1 MAFVL
6 HAPVLMLLAWGIFMS
21 VMLDDMQQT
30 GTRRQQP
37 DDAPSTSPTTS
48 TSNSTPIGPIGFIGA
63 GKVGTA
69 LASLLHARGVNIRAV
84 AGRSMSGSR
93 RMATSARL
101 EPGTAT
107 SRAATV
113 AHSNIV
119 FLTVPDDAI
128 GPLCQE
134 IAASGGWR
142 SGQGVVHCSGALPSS
157 VLQPARDMGAMIA
170 SFHPLQTFASL
181 EAAVQHMPGSTFAI
195 EGDSPLVE
203 QLDTLARVL
212 DGVAIHLTAAQKTL
226 YHAAAVIASNYTV
239 TLAALASELLVSQG
253 IAPDDATALRYLM
266 PLLRGTIDNLEA
278 LGLPDA
284 LTGPIAR
291 GDAGTVA
298 RHLAALDESAP
309 ELARVYRDLGKSTL
323 PVGIEKSR
331 LARET
336 IESLEQALEEK
347 EPYTT

>member
-1 MAFVL
+1 M
-6 HAPVLMLLAWGIFMS
+6 
-21 VMLDDMQQT
+21 T
-30 GTRRQQP
+30 
-37 DDAPSTSPTTS
+37 
-48 TSNSTPIGPIGFIGA
+48 
-63 GKVGTA
+63 
-69 LASLLHARGVNIRAV
+69 
-84 AGRSMSGSR
+84 GSR
-93 RMATSARL
+93 RMAASAGL
-101 EPGTAT
+101 EPGTAA

-113 AHSNIV
+113 ARSSVV

-142 SGQGVVHCSGALPSS
+142 EGQGVVHCSGALPSS
-157 VLQPARDMGAMIA
+157 VLQPARDMGALVA

-181 EAAVQHMPGSTFAI
+181 EAAVAHMPGSTFAI
-195 EGDSPLVE
+195 EGDSPLVG
-203 QLDTLARVL
+203 QLDLLAQVL
-212 DGVAIHLTAAQKTL
+212 DGVAIHLSATQKTL

-239 TLAALASELLVSQG
+239 TLAALASGLLVSQG
-253 IAPDDATALRYLM
+253 IAPDEATALRYLM
-266 PLLRGTIDNLEA
+266 PLLRGTVDNLET
-278 LGLPDA
+278 LGLPGA

-323 PVGIEKSR
+323 PIAVEKSH

-336 IESLEQALEEK
+336 IESLEQAFEEK
-347 EPYTT
+347 EP